1 MQSHEGYLQAVQALH
16 LASKAFVGAESKQEA
31 QIALL
36 ETLLPTLHSE
46 MDKVPV
52 YEPAAG
58 QANEL
63 AKHELS
69 SLTGVPE
76 LVFTTTTTTTTEKAE
91 FRGDA
96 ANDKQRVHSQQSSPE
111 EEMGLPALSIKC
123 FGCFEIWRSNQ
134 SVVLCHNRCGQ
145 GILRYLG
152 TQPGYRASRDMLMEV
167 FWRDD
172 DPSVARRKL
181 EVAVSALRCSLNH
194 GYACRAGSGYIICK
208 NQIYQ
213 LNPAVTI
220 HSDVDD
226 FLSFW
231 QAGLLSSGSERA
243 AFYEQACAL
252 RSGPFLVE
260 DMYADWSFMRREQ
273 LNEVYLNMCHALADY
288 YLQTGSH
295 ENAVKWANARLNE
308 NRCDEV
314 AHQQLMHIFIAEGRR
329 SEAIRQYQRCESA
342 LMEELGM
349 PPMHETTRI
358 FQALLAGQDLSPD
371 KEGAYSEIE
380 QI

>member
-1 MQSHEGYLQAVQALH
+1 MRSYEGYLQAMQALH
-16 LASKAFVGAESKQEA
+16 LASKAFVRAESKQEA

-52 YEPAAG
+52 HEPAAG

-63 AKHELS
+63 AEHELS
-69 SLTGVPE
+69 SLTVVPE
-76 LVFTTTTTTTTEKAE
+76 LVFTTTAEKAK

-96 ANDKQRVHSQQSSPE
+96 ANDKQRVHSQRFSPE
-111 EEMGLPALSIKC
+111 EETGLPTLYIKC
-123 FGCFEIWRSNQ
+123 FGCFEIRRSNQ

-167 FWRDD
+167 FWRND

-181 EVAVSALRCSLNH
+181 EVAVSALRGSLNH

-231 QAGLLSSGSERA
+231 QAGLQSSGSERA

-252 RSGPFLVE
+252 RSGPYLVE
-260 DMYADWSFMRREQ
+260 DMYMDWSFMRREQ
-273 LNEVYLNMCHALADY
+273 LNEVYLSMCHALADY
-288 YLQTGSH
+288 YLQTGSYK
-295 ENAVKWANARLNE
+295 NAVKWANARLNE

-314 AHQQLMHIFIAEGRR
+314 AYQQLMHIFIAEGRR
-329 SEAIRQYQRCESA
+329 SEAIRQYQRCKSA